1 MTDDYNPRLSVRG
14 TGEPLVLVPGMDGTG
29 ELFYRQ
35 LPLLEQSY
43 RVATYA
49 LRDKA
54 SSMDPLVDDLAR
66 IVDAITGGSGP
77 AVIVGESFGGAL
89 ALSFALARPDRVRA
103 LVILNSFPYFSPQH
117 RLKLAI
123 LALGVVPWGVMSFV
137 RRLTAFR
144 LHSPHTH
151 KAEIR
156 RFIELTAAATLEG
169 YRNRLRALTRY
180 DVRESLGQIKPPTL
194 FLAADRDHLVPSV
207 QQARLMVD
215 RVPGAAMKVLT
226 GHGHICLIAPDLD
239 LAQILAEWRNDP
251 DRSQAP
257 RQ

>member
-1 MTDDYNPRLSVRG
+1 MIDDYDSRLSVRG

-35 LPLLEQSY
+35 LPLLERSY

-54 SSMDPLVDDLAR
+54 TSMDPLVDDLAR

-89 ALSFALARPDRVRA
+89 ALSFALARPDRVSA
-103 LVILNSFPYFSPQH
+103 VVVLNSFPYFSPQH

-123 LALGVVPWGVMSFV
+123 LALRIVPWGVMSFV

-151 KAEIR
+151 KTEIR
-156 RFIELTAAATLEG
+156 RFIELTAAATQEG
-169 YRNRLRALTRY
+169 YRNRLRALTGY
-180 DVRESLGQIKPPTL
+180 DVRERLREITRPTL

-207 QQARLMVD
+207 QQARLMVG
-215 RVPGAAMKVLT
+215 RVPGAEMKILK

-239 LAQILAEWRNDP
+239 LAQILAEWRNDT
-251 DRSQAP
+251 DRPREP

>member
-14 TGEPLVLVPGMDGTG
+14 AGEPLVLVPGMDGTG

-35 LPLLEQSY
+35 LPLLERSY

-54 SSMDPLVDDLAR
+54 ASMDLLVDDLAR

-89 ALSFALARPDRVRA
+89 ALSFALARPDRVSA

-123 LALGVVPWGVMSFV
+123 LGLRIVPWGVMSFV

-180 DVRESLGQIKPPTL
+180 DVRESLGQIKRPTL

-215 RVPGAAMKVLT
+215 RVPGAEMKVLK

-239 LAQILAEWRNDP
+239 LAQILAEWRHNP